1 MPLLLI
7 GKQDLDRRSGILI
20 KGIVSLCC
28 LLNGKTMR
36 YEARWSHLAYH
47 LPGNSKASF
56 FCPSTME
63 FRGECADLAAD
74 EMDPAAVKLSAQV

>member
-1 MPLLLI
+1 
-7 GKQDLDRRSGILI
+7 
-20 KGIVSLCC
+20 
-28 LLNGKTMR
+28 MR
-36 YEARWSHLAYH
+36 DEARGSHLAYH

-63 FRGECADLAAD
+63 FRSEGADLAAD